1 MLVSVAVAHNEAEA
15 EMICGRLATE
25 GIASSH
31 KRSIG
36 SDIPQLGA
44 GGSHEI
50 SVDQRDE
57 ARARELL
64 AAPAFSDEELA
75 ALSEQSAPP
84 DD

>member
-15 EMICGRLATE
+15 EMIRGRLAAE
-25 GIASSH
+25 GITASY

-36 SDIPQLGA
+36 SDLPQLGA
-44 GGSHEI
+44 AGGHDI
-50 SVDQRDE
+50 SVDERDA

-75 ALSEQSAPP
+75 QLSEQSAPP

>member
-1 MLVSVAVAHNEAEA
+1 
-15 EMICGRLATE
+15 MICGRLATE
-25 GIASSH
+25 GIPASY

-36 SDIPQLGA
+36 SDLPQLGSA
-44 GGSHEI
+44 GAHYI
-50 SVDQRDE
+50 SVDERDA

-75 ALSEQSAPP
+75 QLSEQAAPP

>member
-1 MLVSVAVAHNEAEA
+1 
-15 EMICGRLATE
+15 MIRGRLAAE
-25 GIASSH
+25 GIPASY

-50 SVDQRDE
+50 SVDERDA

-64 AAPAFSDEELA
+64 EAAAFSDEELA
-75 ALSEQSAPP
+75 QLSEQAAPLTISSAAGISVTLH
-84 DD
+84 